1 MAGYK
6 SSLLLALVMIAGI
19 SELCSAAT
27 HTVGGRTG
35 WTIPSSPSI
44 YTTWANGETFA
55 VGDVLV
61 FNFVTGAHTVA
72 EVNKANYDGC
82 STSRTLGAV
91 HSTGPANI
99 TLTTAGTHYFL
110 CTIPTH
116 CTNGQKLAVTVTG
129 PTGSPA
135 SSPAPAGGAAAPSGG
150 AATPAE
156 GPATR
161 TTPSGSP
168 TSPTAG
174 SPAADGPGSSSP
186 PGNFAAS
193 TGVSMLS
200 LLSVGVA
207 ALMF

>member
-27 HTVGGRTG
+27 HIVGGTTG
-35 WTIPSSPSI
+35 WTIPSSPST
-44 YTTWANGETFA
+44 YSTWANGETFA

-61 FNFVTGAHTVA
+61 FNFTTGAHTVA
-72 EVNKANYDGC
+72 EVSKANYDVC
-82 STSRTLGAV
+82 STNRTIGAV
-91 HSTGPANI
+91 RSTGPASI
-99 TLTTAGTHYFL
+99 TLTAAGTHYFL
-110 CTIPTH
+110 CTIPNH
-116 CTNGQKLAVTVTG
+116 CSTGQKLAVTVTG

-135 SSPAPAGGAAAPSGG
+135 SSPAPAGGASAPSGG

-156 GPATR
+156 GP
-161 TTPSGSP
+161 TTPSGTP
-168 TSPTAG
+168 TVPAAG

-193 TGVSMLS
+193 TSVSMLS
-200 LLSVGVA
+200 LVSVGVA